1 MNPLRKHTS
10 VAVTDILAVG
20 LILIGASF
28 SFGGLVT
35 APTEAAFGEATSFYG
50 TPLQVAR
57 EALADYGAVP
67 MWNMRTG
74 AGESL
79 VANPLAIHF
88 YPLALVTFL
97 SQNPALDGVRA
108 LAFIHPKRPISLQL
122 ETVAMGMVQRHPPV
136 ELTASCQWVP
146 SHPKVVHG
154 ANRPLGRIEVQIQSA
169 VWILTSLL

>member
-1 MNPLRKHTS
+1 MLVQCEHDSRYRYEAGEICLEKTRRPVKPLRKHTR

-50 TPLQVAR
+50 TPLQIAR

-88 YPLALVTFL
+88 YPFALY
-97 SQNPALDGVRA
+97 
-108 LAFIHPKRPISLQL
+108 
-122 ETVAMGMVQRHPPV
+122 
-136 ELTASCQWVP
+136 
-146 SHPKVVHG
+146 
-154 ANRPLGRIEVQIQSA
+154 
-169 VWILTSLL
+169 